1 MNVLDMK
8 ISQQIAEKATQICG
22 YSVSIID
29 STGRI
34 IGSGDKSRINTIH
47 GGIEPIFKERKII
60 EHDEI
65 EVKNIPGAY
74 EGVACPIIFNDE
86 VIGAIGIRGNP
97 TEVKKF
103 MHLIK
108 NQVEM
113 MYQQKI
119 FFQISQMKS
128 QAYDLLFHELLSENN
143 ENKKDQIISLSRV
156 NNLDLKLPRFAVMIE
171 IKNSNDSFNDEQ
183 KLINTI
189 NVISKSIKEFLE
201 EPQSFLTRMD
211 GNHILLFKVANDEE
225 NDKRSIYEL
234 HQFLIKKHSISAII
248 GIGKEYTDF
257 LLYKNSY
264 QEAKQAINI
273 ANKMGKNDGVFHIE
287 DLYVGRILSEV
298 PKKVRHSILQDS
310 FIKKLLLPENEIL
323 LETIYAFCEN
333 NLNISKT
340 ARELCVHRN
349 TLLYRMERIQQLTG
363 LDPTNF
369 YNAMTIYLL
378 LKLNTFN

>member
-1 MNVLDMK
+1 MLDMK
-8 ISQQIAEKATQICG
+8 ISQQIAEKATNICG

-34 IGSGDKSRINTIH
+34 IGSGDKSRVNTIH
-47 GGIEPIFKERKII
+47 GGIEPVFEGKII

-65 EVKNIPGAY
+65 EVKSIPGAY

-113 MYQQKI
+113 MYQQKM

-143 ENKKDQIISLSRV
+143 ATKKEQIISLSRV
-156 NNLDLKLPRFAVMIE
+156 NNVDLHLPRLAVMIE
-171 IKNSNDSFNDEQ
+171 IKNSNNNFFDEQ
-183 KLINTI
+183 NLINTI
-189 NVISKSIKEFLE
+189 NAVSKSIKEFFE
-201 EPQSFLTRMD
+201 ERQNFLTRMD
-211 GNHILLFKVANDEE
+211 GNHILLFKKASSKESE
-225 NDKRSIYEL
+225 QKSIYEL
-234 HQFLIKKHSISAII
+234 HQFLTKKHSISTII

-257 LLYKNSY
+257 LQYKNSY
-264 QEAKQAINI
+264 QEAKQAISI
-273 ANKMGKNDGVFHIE
+273 AKKMGEKSGVFHIE
-287 DLYVGRILSEV
+287 DLYIGRILSEV
-298 PKKVRHSILQDS
+298 PDEIRHSILKNSLVNQ
-310 FIKKLLLPENEIL
+310 LLLPENEIL
-323 LETIYAFCEN
+323 LETINAFCEN
-333 NLNISKT
+333 DLNISKT

-349 TLLYRMERIQQLTG
+349 TLLYRMERIRQLTG

-369 YNAMTIYLL
+369 YNAMTIFLL

>member
-1 MNVLDMK
+1 
-8 ISQQIAEKATQICG
+8 
-22 YSVSIID
+22 
-29 STGRI
+29 
-34 IGSGDKSRINTIH
+34 INTIH

-86 VIGAIGIRGNP
+86 VIGAVGIRGNP

-189 NVISKSIKEFLE
+189 NVI
-201 EPQSFLTRMD
+201 
-211 GNHILLFKVANDEE
+211 
-225 NDKRSIYEL
+225 
-234 HQFLIKKHSISAII
+234 
-248 GIGKEYTDF
+248 
-257 LLYKNSY
+257 
-264 QEAKQAINI
+264 
-273 ANKMGKNDGVFHIE
+273 
-287 DLYVGRILSEV
+287 
-298 PKKVRHSILQDS
+298 
-310 FIKKLLLPENEIL
+310 
-323 LETIYAFCEN
+323 
-333 NLNISKT
+333 
-340 ARELCVHRN
+340 
-349 TLLYRMERIQQLTG
+349 
-363 LDPTNF
+363 
-369 YNAMTIYLL
+369 
-378 LKLNTFN
+378 

>member
-1 MNVLDMK
+1 
-8 ISQQIAEKATQICG
+8 
-22 YSVSIID
+22 
-29 STGRI
+29 
-34 IGSGDKSRINTIH
+34 
-47 GGIEPIFKERKII
+47 
-60 EHDEI
+60 
-65 EVKNIPGAY
+65 
-74 EGVACPIIFNDE
+74 
-86 VIGAIGIRGNP
+86 
-97 TEVKKF
+97 
-103 MHLIK
+103 
-108 NQVEM
+108 
-113 MYQQKI
+113 
-119 FFQISQMKS
+119 
-128 QAYDLLFHELLSENN
+128 
-143 ENKKDQIISLSRV
+143 
-156 NNLDLKLPRFAVMIE
+156 
-171 IKNSNDSFNDEQ
+171 
-183 KLINTI
+183 
-189 NVISKSIKEFLE
+189 
-201 EPQSFLTRMD
+201 
-211 GNHILLFKVANDEE
+211 
-225 NDKRSIYEL
+225 EL

-363 LDPTNF
+363 LEPTNF
-369 YNAMTIYLL
+369 YTAMTIYLL

>member
-1 MNVLDMK
+1 MK
-8 ISQQIAEKATQICG
+8 ISQQIAEKATKICG
-22 YSVSIID
+22 YCVSIID

-47 GGIEPIFKERKII
+47 GGIEPVFNERKII

-74 EGVACPIIFNDE
+74 EGVACPIIFNNE

-97 TEVKKF
+97 VEVKKF
-103 MHLIK
+103 MQLIK

-113 MYQQKI
+113 MYQQKM
-119 FFQISQMKS
+119 FFQISQMKA

-143 ENKKDQIISLSRV
+143 ENKKEQIISLSRV
-156 NNLDLKLPRFAVMIE
+156 NNVDLQLPRFAVMIE
-171 IKNSNDSFNDEQ
+171 IKDMGNSFVDEK

-189 NVISKSIKEFLE
+189 NVISKSIREFFE
-201 EPQSFLTRMD
+201 EPQNFLTRMD
-211 GNHILLFKVANDEE
+211 GNHILLFKISNNEE
-225 NDKRSIYEL
+225 KDKKCIYEL
-234 HQFLIKKHSISAII
+234 HQFLTKKHSIYTII
-248 GIGKEYTDF
+248 GVGKVYSDF
-257 LLYKNSY
+257 LEYKNSY

-273 ANKMGKNDGVFHIE
+273 AKKIGENVGVFYIE
-287 DLYVGRILSEV
+287 DLYIGRILSEV
-298 PKKVRHSILQDS
+298 PKKVRHSMLQNS
-310 FIKKLLLPENEIL
+310 FVKKLILPENEIL
-323 LETIYAFCEN
+323 LETIYAFCESD
-333 NLNISKT
+333 LNISKT
-340 ARELCVHRN
+340 ARKLCVHRN